1 MSREFDNKGRFGLW
15 RNKDRKEQTHPHLSG
30 QGESLDGTKC
40 WVSAWFSKDL
50 SDDDK
55 KTLAEM
61 VQRYDGTS
69 QKPFVN
75 VVIKFKESGAAAA
88 HEAIDSGQPASAMV
102 DDGFDD
108 DIPF

>member
-1 MSREFDNKGRFGLW
+1 MSYDNSGRFGLW
-15 RNKDRKEQTHPHLSG
+15 FNKDRKEATHPHLSG
-30 QGESLDGTKC
+30 QGESLDGGKC

-55 KTLAEM
+55 KILADM
-61 VQRYDGTS
+61 VKRYDGTS
-69 QKPFVN
+69 QKPFIN
-75 VVIKFKESGAAAA
+75 VVIKAKESGAPAA
-88 HEAIDSGQPASAMV
+88 HAAIDSSQPAPAM